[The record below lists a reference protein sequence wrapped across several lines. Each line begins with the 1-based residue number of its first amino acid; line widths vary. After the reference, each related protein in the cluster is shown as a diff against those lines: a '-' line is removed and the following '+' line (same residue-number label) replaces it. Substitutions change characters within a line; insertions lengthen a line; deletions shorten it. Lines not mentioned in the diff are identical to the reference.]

1 AVFNSNTLSNG
12 DALYCL
18 ITPGNNSC
26 SSSPVSSNV
35 IIAIVKDL
43 PEITIIPNDTTI
55 NISQKV
61 QLKAK
66 VSGNIA
72 SYQWIPADKLE
83 NQFTLTPST
92 VNLTDDITYTLT
104 VQSGNGCEASS
115 SAIVKVVRLLIMPNA
130 FSPNGDGTND
140 IFHIPAGVSLQ
151 LQEFSIFDRW
161 GTRVF
166 TTKNISEGWYGTFKG
181 TPVDA
186 GTYIYIIKGRNE
198 KGNILLKGSVILLR

>member
-1 AVFNSNTLSNG
+1 M
-12 DALYCL
+12 
-18 ITPGNNSC
+18 
-26 SSSPVSSNV
+26 
-35 IIAIVKDL
+35 
-43 PEITIIPNDTTI
+43 PNDTTI

-61 QLKAK
+61 QLNAM

-72 SYQWIPADKLE
+72 SYQWMPADKLE

-92 VNLTDDITYTLT
+92 VSLTDNITYTLT
-104 VQSGNGCEASS
+104 VQSDNGCETSS
-115 SAIVKVVRLLIMPNA
+115 SAIVKVVRLLVMPNA
-130 FSPNGDGTND
+130 FSPNGDGTNE

-161 GTRVF
+161 GTRIF

-186 GTYIYIIKGRNE
+186 GTYVYVIKGKNE
-198 KGNILLKGSVILLR
+198 KGNIFLKGSVILLR